1 LDDPSLRISNQEAT
15 FAFSTSWFE
24 PCATTVSPYYRA
36 SPNPF
41 LFSTGDLVCGNQEI
55 VEQIV
60 QTVEKVNEDAKRNS
74 RFNLFALVGLPL
86 LGAAFTLTIM
96 KIRGK

>member
-1 LDDPSLRISNQEAT
+1 
-15 FAFSTSWFE
+15 
-24 PCATTVSPYYRA
+24 
-36 SPNPF
+36 
-41 LFSTGDLVCGNQEI
+41 